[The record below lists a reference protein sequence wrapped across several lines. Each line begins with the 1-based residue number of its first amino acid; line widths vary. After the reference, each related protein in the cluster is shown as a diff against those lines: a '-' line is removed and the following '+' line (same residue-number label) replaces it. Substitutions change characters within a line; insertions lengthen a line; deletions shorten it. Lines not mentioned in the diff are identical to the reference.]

1 MTRVLIVAPHPDDET
16 LGCGGTLLKHIHSGH
31 DVHWL
36 IVTALTEKSGYS
48 NERIQQR
55 RKEIET
61 VAKQYGMSSFRCLN
75 YPTTQ
80 LDTFPMSELVVS
92 IGQVF
97 KDLAPNRVYLP
108 FPGDVHTDH
117 RYVFDAAL
125 ACTKWFRYPSVS
137 SVLAYE
143 TLSETEFGISPQGP
157 VFSPNYF
164 VDISD
169 HLEGKLEILGHYPSE
184 LGLFPFPRS
193 REAVRAQAAL
203 RGATIGCDAAEAF
216 MILREVWK

>member
-1 MTRVLIVAPHPDDET
+1 
-16 LGCGGTLLKHIHSGH
+16 
-31 DVHWL
+31 
-36 IVTALTEKSGYS
+36 
-48 NERIQQR
+48 
-55 RKEIET
+55 
-61 VAKQYGMSSFRCLN
+61 MS
-75 YPTTQ
+75 
-80 LDTFPMSELVVS
+80 S

-97 KDLAPNRVYLP
+97 KELAPNRVYLP

-169 HLEGKLEILGHYPSE
+169 HLEGKLEILGRYPSE

-193 REAVRAQAAL
+193 REAVRAQSAL
-203 RGATIGCDAAEAF
+203 RGASVGCNAAEAF